1 MPEETPQQE
10 TPQPQ
15 TAPSADSKDV
25 EENKIMAVLAYLGIL
40 VLIPLLTKKDS
51 PFTMYH
57 VKQGLALLILEVI
70 AIPVYIVLAFIP
82 IIGWLASMALW
93 VLILVLLILGIV
105 NAVNGKMKELPVI
118 GQFGKKFKF

>member
-15 TAPSADSKDV
+15 AVPTADSKDV
-25 EENKIMAVLAYLGIL
+25 EENKVMAVLSYLGIL

-57 VKQGLALLILEVI
+57 VKQGLALIILEVI
-70 AIPVYIVLAFIP
+70 ALPVYFVLAFIP
-82 IIGWLASMALW
+82 ILGWLLDFALW
-93 VLILVLLILGIV
+93 VFILVLMIMGIV
-105 NAVNGKMKELPVI
+105 NALNGNMKELPII
-118 GQFGKKFKF
+118 GQFGKKFNL